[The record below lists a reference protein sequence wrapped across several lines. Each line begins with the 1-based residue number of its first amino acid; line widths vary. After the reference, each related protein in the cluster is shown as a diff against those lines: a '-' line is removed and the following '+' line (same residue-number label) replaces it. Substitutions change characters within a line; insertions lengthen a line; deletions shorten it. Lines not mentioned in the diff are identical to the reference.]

1 MNLKSKIAQSII
13 DAVQS
18 LQNAGDLPPGEIPD
32 VVVERPQ
39 QSQHGDFATNL
50 PLRLAR
56 SFRMHPMQI
65 AQDVANKMAHGEE
78 LDQVWVAAPGF
89 INFMLRTDRIQQQVE
104 QILLQKENFAVL
116 DVGQG
121 ESVQVEYVSVNPTGP
136 IHVGHAR
143 GAEFGL
149 SLIHI

>member
-78 LDQVWVAAPGF
+78 LD
-89 INFMLRTDRIQQQVE
+89 
-104 QILLQKENFAVL
+104 
-116 DVGQG
+116 
-121 ESVQVEYVSVNPTGP
+121 
-136 IHVGHAR
+136 
-143 GAEFGL
+143 
-149 SLIHI
+149 